1 MRTLNV
7 AMAGALLLFVGC
19 RFENRLPI
27 DMVSVNRTQPVGQ
40 ETGLDASVRFDIGSL
55 EITGQRGDTL
65 YSVDLDYDKASNRL
79 EIRYDPPNSRGAGRL
94 SLDLHSSHPR
104 GIRRERYNNKLRL
117 AFDDSVPLRLRVNAG
132 VGDARLSLSD
142 IRLSQLELE
151 SGVGTSKISAY
162 NLNPV
167 VCESIR
173 FKNGVGSMEAVGLGN
188 LNFRRFEFE
197 GGVGGASLDF
207 TGEWKQDADIRI
219 QVGIGGV
226 NVRIPREIGV
236 RVEAE
241 KNLLSG
247 LHLEG
252 FSQRGSHYYSGNYDS
267 ASVRISVRVETGI
280 GGLRITWV

>member
-1 MRTLNV
+1 MRALNV
-7 AMAGALLLFVGC
+7 SLAGALLLFVGC

-27 DMVSVNRTQPVGQ
+27 EMVSVSRSQPVGQ
-40 ETGLDASVRFDIGSL
+40 EKSLDASVRFDVGSL
-55 EITGQRGDTL
+55 EIAGQRGDTL
-65 YSVDLDYDKASNRL
+65 YSVDLDYDKASHRS
-79 EIRYDPPNSRGAGRL
+79 EIRYDPPKSGGEGRL
-94 SLDLHSSHPR
+94 SLDLHGNHPR
-104 GIRRERYNNKLRL
+104 GIRQERYNNRLRL
-117 AFDDSVPLRLRVNAG
+117 AFDDSIPLRLRVNAG
-132 VGDARLSLSD
+132 VGDARLALSD
-142 IRLSQLELE
+142 IRLVQLELE
-151 SGVGTSKISAY
+151 SGVGTSRISAY
-162 NLNPV
+162 SLNPV

-188 LNFRRFEFE
+188 LNFRKFEFE

-219 QVGIGGV
+219 QVGVGGV
-226 NVRIPREIGV
+226 NARIPREIGV

-252 FSQRGSHYYSGNYDS
+252 FTQRGSHYYSSNYDS

-280 GGLRITWV
+280 GGLRITWI